1 MLISR
6 RLADLTIRKKLA
18 VVVGVFVAIICGIF
32 ILSFAG
38 MTLLSG
44 VRAYVGGE
52 GLWSKAEKDAVVSL
66 RTYATSKEE
75 EDYRKFL
82 GFLSVP
88 LGDHKARVELEKS
101 TTDFDSADRYF
112 IEGRNHKDDV
122 ALMSQIFKHLRFIP
136 YIQRAVDI
144 WQEADGQ
151 LAKLQQSGDELHRLV
166 ASKQLTEPKSREILA
181 QIGTINTSLT
191 LLEDDFSF
199 TLGELARWLKD
210 LLFGI
215 MVAAL
220 VFSLAGGLYISYI
233 VANNLGGEIHHLR
246 DAANRIAAGDFS
258 TPIEVH
264 SNDEIGDLSRSFDSM
279 AKQRREAEQRLA
291 ERAREL
297 DEMNA
302 KLREAERI
310 KDDFFANISHELR
323 TPLTLI
329 LAPIESLIV
338 EEYGPLSP
346 SQRTA
351 LETMHNNSVRLHQMV
366 TSVLDFSKLEAAKIE
381 VRREPTDI
389 VALARSIF
397 GDFEPLLRQKQIRGE
412 FHSNIDSAF
421 VEMDRYLFERILF
434 NLLSNAI
441 KFTPAGG
448 ALTLHLALNNDR
460 LRVSVKDTGIGI
472 PASEIK
478 NLFQKFRQLEGAST
492 RRFEGTGIGL
502 SLVKEFASQLGGSAS
517 VISALG
523 QGSTFTVECFAPPSG
538 LSSAAESVRLQSM
551 LTKFDTQPSR
561 TVTLERKHLP
571 NVLVAEDN
579 TELASYIAA
588 TLADFCNIR
597 LARDGREALDII
609 QDWMPT
615 LVLSD
620 VMMPNMDG
628 LALCRELKARQ
639 ETSRIPVVLLTA
651 LTYRDALL
659 KGWEAGADDYLY
671 KPFHPKELTT
681 RIRSILSMLQ
691 ERDRAEAALR
701 ESEERYIVAAQAAF
715 ESAKAKTEFLAIMS
729 HEIRT
734 PMNGVIGMTGL
745 LLDTTLSTE
754 QRDFAET
761 VRSSAELLLTIINDI
776 LDFSK
781 IEAGKLHFE
790 TLDFDLRQTVEGTLD
805 LLVERTYENEIEL
818 TAIIDDD
825 VPTDLK
831 GDPGRLRQILLNL
844 VGNGIKFTEQGE
856 VAVSVHQSD
865 DRNGSDDII
874 LKFEVRDTGIGIS
887 EEAQKRIF
895 DPFSQADTSTTRR
908 YGGTGLGL
916 AISKQLVEMMGG
928 EIGVESKPGEGS
940 TFWFTAR
947 FGVQSEARRSQQII
961 PVELEGC
968 RVLIVDDNA
977 TNRRLLLHQ
986 TTNWKMRPTLAEG
999 AREALL
1005 LLNERA
1011 EAGEPFDLAIL
1022 DMHMPYI
1029 DGLMLAEAI
1038 KRTPEIRSTRLV
1050 MLTSLGKNISQ
1061 AEFDRLE
1068 ILAWLEKPVRQSRLF
1083 DALAM
1088 AMGSRI
1094 TSEYTPKP
1102 RHLFSRSDAPK
1113 WLLPSE
1119 IDRSRS
1125 ILTYRILVAEDNI
1138 VNQKVALQQV
1148 RKLGYNVEGV
1158 ANGKEVLEALE
1169 SARQHNAPYS
1179 LVLMD
1184 CEMPELDG
1192 YGAAKEIRRH
1202 EELVSAH
1209 RQRTMQK
1216 PLVSTTGDH
1225 RTIIVAMTANAM
1237 PGERE
1242 KCLDAGMDDYI
1253 SKPVRMPELSALLER
1268 WLPTGA
1274 SSQEQ
1279 TFRSQLPVI
1288 DQSVFGELIE
1298 LQAEEKPNLASEI
1311 IDLYLRDTPR
1321 RIAALR
1327 ESLRKEQYTE
1337 AAHIAHSIRGA
1348 SSNFGAARIVELCQI
1363 IESRAKDLANAPGLQ
1378 QQDSEVPLDV
1388 LAGTILIEFDSARS
1402 FLSAILL
1409 RFKSRI

>member
-1 MLISR
+1 MLILSR
-6 RLADLTIRKKLA
+6 RLADLAIRKKLA
-18 VVVGVFVAIICGIF
+18 VIVVAFVAIICGLF
-32 ILSFAG
+32 IISFAG

-66 RTYATSKEE
+66 RTYTTSRNEA
-75 EDYRKFL
+75 DYQRFL
-82 GFLSVP
+82 AFLAVP
-88 LGDHKARVELEKS
+88 LGDHEARVELEKQNS
-101 TTDFDSADRYF
+101 DFPSAEQHF
-112 IEGRNHKDDV
+112 IEGRNDKEDV
-122 ALMSQIFKHLRFIP
+122 ALMAQIFKHLRFIP
-136 YIQRAVDI
+136 YIHKAVEI
-144 WQEADGQ
+144 WRVADGH
-151 LAKLQQSGDELHRLV
+151 LATLQATGVELHTLIV
-166 ASKQLTEPKSREILA
+166 NKQLSDVKA
-181 QIGTINTSLT
+181 QELLT
-191 LLEDDFSF
+191 RIATTNANLTQLEDNFSY

-210 LLFGI
+210 LLFGLMI
-215 MVAAL
+215 GAL
-220 VFSLAGGLYISYI
+220 VLSLAGGLYISYL
-233 VANNLGGEIHHLR
+233 VSRNLSGEIHNLR
-246 DAANRIAAGDFS
+246 DAANRLATGDFT

-264 SNDEIGDLSRSFDSM
+264 SKDEIGDLARAFSTM
-279 AKQRREAEQRLA
+279 ATQRREAEQRLA

-329 LAPIESLIV
+329 LAPLESLIG
-338 EEYGPLSP
+338 EEYGALTPN
-346 SQRTA
+346 QRKA

-366 TSVLDFSKLEAAKIE
+366 TSVLDFSKLEAAKVE
-381 VRREPTDI
+381 VKRESTDI
-389 VALARSIF
+389 ATLARTIF
-397 GDFEPLLRQKQIRGE
+397 TDFDPLFRQKQLRGE
-412 FHSNIDSAF
+412 IHTSVAHPF

-434 NLLSNAI
+434 NLLSNAV

-448 ALTLHLALNNDR
+448 MVTVNIAQSGDR
-460 LRVSVKDTGIGI
+460 LRLSVKDSGIGI
-472 PASEIK
+472 PAAEIK

-502 SLVKEFASQLGGSAS
+502 SLVKEFATLLGGGAS
-517 VISALG
+517 VVSALG
-523 QGSTFTVECFAPPSG
+523 EGSTFTIECYAPRSKD
-538 LSSAAESVRLQSM
+538 ADESETIGRHSM
-551 LTKFDTQPSR
+551 LTKYDTHGT
-561 TVTLERKHLP
+561 TVMLERHNLP

-579 TELASYIAA
+579 TELASYIAT
-588 TLADFCNIR
+588 TLGDFCNVR
-597 LARDGREALDII
+597 LARDGREALDMML
-609 QDWMPT
+609 DWKPT

-628 LALCRELKARQ
+628 LALTREIKARKD
-639 ETSRIPVVLLTA
+639 TSKVPVVLLTA

-681 RIRSILSMLQ
+681 RIRSILSMLE
-691 ERDRAEAALR
+691 ERDRAEVALR
-701 ESEERYIVAAQAAF
+701 ASEERYMVAAQAAL

-745 LLDTTLSTE
+745 LLDTPLTSE

-825 VPTDLK
+825 VPTNLK

-856 VAVSVHQSD
+856 VAVSVHQSSGAPFE
-865 DRNGSDDII
+865 NEVI

-887 EEAQKRIF
+887 EEAQRTIF

-908 YGGTGLGL
+908 FGGTGLGL

-928 EIGVESKPGEGS
+928 EIGVESKVGDGS

-947 FGVQSEARRSQQII
+947 FGLQEEALPDRFII
-961 PVELEGC
+961 PAELNDC

-977 TNRRLLLHQ
+977 TNRRLLLHL
-986 TTNWKMRPTLAEG
+986 TTNWNMRPTIAEG
-999 AREALL
+999 AREALV

-1011 EAGEPFDLAIL
+1011 AAGEPFDLAIL

-1038 KRTPEIRSTRLV
+1038 KKSPEIRSTKLV
-1050 MLTSLGKNISQ
+1050 MLTSLGKNLGPP
-1061 AEFDRLE
+1061 ELERLE

-1083 DALAM
+1083 DALAI
-1088 AMGSRI
+1088 AMGSVTGRERA
-1094 TSEYTPKP
+1094 SKSLPKP
-1102 RHLFSRSDAPK
+1102 SAQR
-1113 WLLPSE
+1113 LLHFDE
-1119 IDRSRS
+1119 IQSS
-1125 ILTYRILVAEDNI
+1125 SQLANYRILIAEDNI

-1179 LVLMD
+1179 LILMD

-1192 YGAAKEIRRH
+1192 YSAAQEIRRH
-1202 EELVSAH
+1202 ESLVASH
-1209 RQRTMQK
+1209 RQRAPRK
-1216 PLVSTTGDH
+1216 SLVAVQNNDH
-1225 RTIIVAMTANAM
+1225 TIIVAMTANAM

-1242 KCLDAGMDDYI
+1242 KCIASGMDDYI
-1253 SKPVRMPELSALLER
+1253 SKPVRLPELSALLER
-1268 WLPTGA
+1268 WLPTA
-1274 SSQEQ
+1274 
-1279 TFRSQLPVI
+1279 RSTQDMKTLRSELPVI
-1288 DQSVFGELIE
+1288 DQSIFAELIE
-1298 LQAEEKPNLASEI
+1298 LHAEEDPGLAVDLIDSYVRETPSLI
-1311 IDLYLRDTPR
+1311 ITM
-1321 RIAALR
+1321 
-1327 ESLRKEQYTE
+1327 TE
-1337 AAHIAHSIRGA
+1337 ALTNRNYADAARAAHSIKGA
-1348 SSNFGAARIVELCQI
+1348 SSNFGAARLVELCQL
-1363 IESRAKDLANAPGLQ
+1363 IETRCKEFANDHESASSADEARLQRLA
-1378 QQDSEVPLDV
+1378 ETV
-1388 LAGTILIEFDSARS
+1388 LIEFDAARS
-1402 FLSAILL
+1402 FLNAILQ
-1409 RFKSRI
+1409 RFRAKV